1 MISIVSDKRGFT
13 LMELVAVIAV
23 IGILVGVA
31 AVKLNEAIDSTKTAA
46 TNAEMDAIAFATVG
60 NPDIYSDGARSDF
73 GYVGDIGAMPPNLD
87 ALHTNPGGYSTWDG
101 PYIGSTADPDGYK
114 TDGWG
119 VAYVFSGTPL
129 RSTGSGSNMDKIF
142 APNSAALLTNQVSGV
157 VLDAN
162 SQAPQAAFR
171 DSVVIILSYPDGS
184 GGTNNSSINPDTDG
198 SFSFSN
204 IPIGNHTLRVIAV
217 SDSDTMTYAVAVNPG
232 KDVSLNIIFPA
243 DLF

>member
-1 MISIVSDKRGFT
+1 MISIASDNRGFT

-31 AVKLNEAIDSTKTAA
+31 AVKLNKALDNTKVAA
-46 TNAEMDAIAFATVG
+46 TSAEMDAISFATVG

-73 GYVGDIGAMPPNLD
+73 GYVGDVGALPPNLD

-114 TDGWG
+114 TDGWNA
-119 VAYVFSGTPL
+119 AYIFNDTLL
-129 RSTGSGSNMDKIF
+129 RSTGSGSNMNRIF
-142 APNSAALLTNQVSGV
+142 APSSAALLGNQVSGV

-162 SQAPQAAFR
+162 SQTPQASFQ
-171 DSVVIILSYPDGS
+171 DSVVIVLSYPDGA
-184 GGTNNSSINPDTDG
+184 GGTSNSSTNPDADG
-198 SFSFSN
+198 SFSFGN